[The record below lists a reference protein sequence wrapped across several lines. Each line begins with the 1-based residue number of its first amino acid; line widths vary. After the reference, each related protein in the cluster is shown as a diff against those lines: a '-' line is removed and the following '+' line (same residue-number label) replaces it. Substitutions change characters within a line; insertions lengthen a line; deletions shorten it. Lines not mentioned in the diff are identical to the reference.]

1 VARKLTVG
9 KISKIS
15 IYQRSTGRWIVTWY
29 DEQGLRH
36 HTTCATQKEA
46 EVIQRQKR
54 ADLER
59 HRETR
64 FDVDDRQMFSL
75 ARDLAASHGYT
86 VLQAVQEWNRSKG
99 SSKAM
104 PLGEVIEKFLAAKSN
119 RSPAYTV
126 KLNNDVALLESH
138 FGADRPIDRIRS
150 DEIEDFLD
158 SKKAAG
164 RRRINLRS
172 EIITL
177 FRYAQNRLRALPRDR
192 KTEAELV
199 EKDQTKRKPVETF
212 TPEEFETFLG
222 AVKSEWLPW
231 LVLGGLAGIR
241 TDGEI
246 FRIRWECFK
255 WNRRIIDLDPA
266 ITKINERRHVPI
278 CDRLIDL
285 LKSVRRESGPVINL
299 KKPEDETERL
309 ARVTGTPWRRNA
321 LRHSF
326 CSYRVAITGDIPLVS
341 TESGNSPAMIKRCY
355 WEVKHFDEGLRW
367 FGLTLPIAAQRC
379 QEPFLKDLQQTS
391 FK

>member
-379 QEPFLKDLQQTS
+379 
-391 FK
+391 

>member
-1 VARKLTVG
+1 MPRKLTVE
-9 KISKIS
+9 KTSKIS
-15 IYQRSTGRWIVTWY
+15 IFQRKTGRWIVNWY
-29 DEQGLRH
+29 DAHGKRRNPSF
-36 HTTCATQKEA
+36 ATLKEA
-46 EVIQRQKR
+46 EAFQEQKR
-54 ADLER
+54 ADLEW

-64 FDVDDRQMFSL
+64 FDVYDRQMYSL
-75 ARDLAASHGYT
+75 ARDLASSHGYT
-86 VLQAVQEWNRSKG
+86 VLQAIQEWHRSKG

-126 KLNNDVALLESH
+126 KLNDDLALLQSH

-150 DEIEDFLD
+150 DEIEEFLD

-212 TPEEFETFLG
+212 SPEEFESFLG
-222 AVKSEWLPW
+222 AVRPEWLPW

-255 WNRRIIDLDPA
+255 WDRRIIDLDPA

-285 LKSVRRESGPVINL
+285 LRPVRRGSGPVINL

-341 TESGNSPAMIKRCY
+341 IESGNSVQMIKRCY
-355 WEVKHFDEGLRW
+355 WDVKHFDEGLRW
-367 FGLTLPIAAQRC
+367 FGLTLPIPVERR
-379 QEPFLKDLQQTS
+379 QEPFLMQLTS
-391 FK
+391 FGSA